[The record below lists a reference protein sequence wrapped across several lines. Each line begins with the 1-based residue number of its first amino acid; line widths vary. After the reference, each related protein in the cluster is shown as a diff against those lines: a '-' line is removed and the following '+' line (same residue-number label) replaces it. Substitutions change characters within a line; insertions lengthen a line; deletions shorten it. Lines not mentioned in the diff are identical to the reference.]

1 MLNISLLENKLT
13 ILFATIFS
21 CLVAIFYSLYPNIAY
36 GAEKDWTIQ
45 DYKNHYAEVQ
55 RSPELVQIIEN
66 EIENLPKGTEQKTEI
81 DLYLWKLV
89 VLASLQ
95 ESGTK
100 IESGITA
107 AQVASEIFQRYD
119 RDVFE
124 SERHYGKTMYQIV
137 ESLSKTDELDVSY
150 DIIRRLRESVYQNP
164 SNYLSY
170 TIDRSLVEVY
180 IETYDYQKALD
191 ISLSILENDK
201 YHDIKGIKNSTT
213 SLLNEVAY
221 LYTRLGDGEN
231 ALVYLDRAEASFSPN
246 NNLTDKRR
254 LKART
259 RNRGNRARA
268 YILLEEYEK
277 ADELAKEAL
286 TGAKKLDENYML
298 ALGYRLTGST
308 AYHLGRYEEAKANL
322 ENGIKLVE
330 ENNISAMK
338 RTIFDDYSKLL
349 EKIGDHEQALIWQR
363 RLYELEVDV
372 TNVLITTRSRLNDV
386 EVEALISHQEVEKL
400 RKENEAQRKTA
411 KQDDHVKNLL
421 LVTIASLLAGAA
433 ILTSLLMYMRK
444 AQQKLRVSEKKAQ
457 IANRAKSDFL
467 ATMSHEIRTPMNGV
481 LGMAQ
486 ILNTT
491 PLSND
496 QKSYVDIMTRSGEHL
511 LNIINDIL
519 DFSKLEAD
527 KLPLDIEEHDLDLG
541 LRDILTLFKARADEK
556 SIELQYRYDE
566 NLPKHFSYDSGRLS
580 QVLTNLIGNA
590 IKFTENGIVALHIQG
605 TAGEDRSKHNLEIR
619 ITDTGVGISK
629 EKLNIIFDKFTQ
641 AESSTTRKF
650 GGTGLGLAISRKIVE
665 AMDGRLSVT
674 SKLGE
679 GSSFLI
685 EVPFDVS
692 SDKLKQTHN
701 IGLEPSKMSAA
712 IVSEKPQL
720 SEAEVQDDKSQKTT
734 SHEPALL
741 DKPYPDASG
750 LPVVGTTAPI
760 GTSKTPVLSQTRT
773 SSPKASGGINI
784 LLVEDNEINA
794 TVVKTMLEHP
804 RIHITVVENG
814 EDAILAFAKNRYN
827 LILMDISMPVM
838 DGVTATKLIR
848 QKEAL
853 ENRKRTPI
861 ICMTAH
867 VMEKE
872 QEFFMRAGM
881 DGYLSKPVD
890 NKALLKT
897 LKVWL
902 KPQGSKAA

>member
-1 MLNISLLENKLT
+1 
-13 ILFATIFS
+13 
-21 CLVAIFYSLYPNIAY
+21 
-36 GAEKDWTIQ
+36 
-45 DYKNHYAEVQ
+45 
-55 RSPELVQIIEN
+55 
-66 EIENLPKGTEQKTEI
+66 
-81 DLYLWKLV
+81 
-89 VLASLQ
+89 
-95 ESGTK
+95 
-100 IESGITA
+100 
-107 AQVASEIFQRYD
+107 
-119 RDVFE
+119 
-124 SERHYGKTMYQIV
+124 
-137 ESLSKTDELDVSY
+137 
-150 DIIRRLRESVYQNP
+150 
-164 SNYLSY
+164 
-170 TIDRSLVEVY
+170 
-180 IETYDYQKALD
+180 
-191 ISLSILENDK
+191 
-201 YHDIKGIKNSTT
+201 
-213 SLLNEVAY
+213 
-221 LYTRLGDGEN
+221 
-231 ALVYLDRAEASFSPN
+231 
-246 NNLTDKRR
+246 
-254 LKART
+254 
-259 RNRGNRARA
+259 
-268 YILLEEYEK
+268 
-277 ADELAKEAL
+277 
-286 TGAKKLDENYML
+286 
-298 ALGYRLTGST
+298 
-308 AYHLGRYEEAKANL
+308 
-322 ENGIKLVE
+322 
-330 ENNISAMK
+330 
-338 RTIFDDYSKLL
+338 
-349 EKIGDHEQALIWQR
+349 
-363 RLYELEVDV
+363 
-372 TNVLITTRSRLNDV
+372 
-386 EVEALISHQEVEKL
+386 
-400 RKENEAQRKTA
+400 
-411 KQDDHVKNLL
+411 
-421 LVTIASLLAGAA
+421 
-433 ILTSLLMYMRK
+433 
-444 AQQKLRVSEKKAQ
+444 
-457 IANRAKSDFL
+457 
-467 ATMSHEIRTPMNGV
+467 MNGV

-605 TAGEDRSKHNLEIR
+605 NAGADKSKHNLEIR
-619 ITDTGVGISK
+619 ITDTGVGISE

-692 SDKLKQTHN
+692 SDKLKQTQN
-701 IGLEPSKMSAA
+701 IGLEPPKMSAA
-712 IVSEKPQL
+712 IVSEKPKVP
-720 SEAEVQDDKSQKTT
+720 EAEVQDDKSQKTT

-750 LPVVGTTAPI
+750 FPVVGATAPI
-760 GTSKTPVLSQTRT
+760 GTSKTSVPSQTRT
-773 SSPKASGGINI
+773 SSPKTSGGINI

-838 DGVTATKLIR
+838 DGITATKLIR